1 MAMRTPIGRLRT
13 CGVLIA
19 LWTAALGWTAA
30 AWACPMCASN
40 LPGGDG
46 PTGVET
52 GPTAVTAGG
61 KPAISAATGQGDLA
75 RGFYLSI
82 LLMLAVPYSMA
93 ACGGAVLWWHLRRA
107 RQAVTILGDPAA
119 TPTAADDSSQTA

>member
-82 LLMLAVPYSMA
+82 LLMLAVPYTMLL
-93 ACGGAVLWWHLRRA
+93 GGGLVLWRLVRR
-107 RQAVTILGDPAA
+107 RQALEAVARATVTQAA
-119 TPTAADDSSQTA
+119 